1 MTEHPLY
8 ANIESRNLFKDLNIL
23 TNSEPQEKLA
33 EAFSINAFIRID
45 SLFISPFSLLSI
57 KRGLKGKLI
66 YWEFSKDGWCFF
78 FRDKVTV
85 RFHGSFSS
93 IIKDGVIHN
102 IKIDSIRIS
111 YTAKSYYDVLIR
123 YFKCLDTF
131 YFMVTEVDDSYCF
144 LTNPL
149 SINRTWNS

>member
-1 MTEHPLY
+1 MTNHSLR
-8 ANIESRNLFKDLNIL
+8 ASIESKNLFKDLNIL
-23 TNSEPQEKLA
+23 TNLESQEKLA
-33 EAFSINAFIRID
+33 EAFNINAFIRID

-57 KRGLKGKLI
+57 KRGLKGKLM

-78 FRDKVTV
+78 FKEKVTV
-85 RFHGSFSS
+85 RFHGIFSS
-93 IIKDGVIHN
+93 VIKDGVIHN
-102 IKIDSIRIS
+102 IKIDIIKVS
-111 YTAKSYYDVLIR
+111 YTSKTYYDVLMR

-131 YFMVTEVDDSYCF
+131 YFMVTDIDDSYCF